1 MVTVNEKYPVNED
14 GSAAVSDW
22 LNRINLQREPRQMKL
37 LADSVALCLLQQR
50 IEYVPLGESVLE
62 SGFAVAEILATL
74 NMDTDTLCA
83 AILYP
88 SVQYGK
94 ISLKQVTDKIS
105 KTIAKIIK
113 GVIGM
118 EAIRSL
124 QSENV
129 SHSLSAEELN
139 KLRQM
144 LLAMVDDS
152 RVVVIKLAI
161 RVQNLRL
168 AKNAGESIKRQLA
181 RETQEIYAPLANRL
195 GVGQL
200 KWELEDLAFRYLHP
214 DQYKRIAKK
223 LVERRVDREAYIS
236 GVIKTLDKELATAKI
251 EGEIAGRAKHIYS
264 IWKKMQRKGVLF
276 EEIYDARAVR
286 ILVDAIA
293 DCYSVLGIV
302 HGLWKHIPR
311 EFDDYI
317 ATPKNN
323 GYQSIHTAVIGPDGK
338 ALEIQIRTYS
348 MHQESEHGVAAHWRY
363 KEGGGQSSADQA
375 AEQKIAWLRELL
387 EWQEGVATSGE
398 LLQQFHQTVV
408 EDRVYV
414 FTPDGHVIDLPPEAT
429 PLDFAY
435 SIHTDIGHSCVGA
448 KVNGKLVS
456 LTQPLETGQTIE
468 IMTRKGSTPSRDWL
482 DVHQGY
488 LKSTRSRQ
496 KVNQWFRKQ
505 NRDINIEAG
514 RPMLTKS
521 LQKNNIADIE
531 LLPIARK
538 FNLKSIDD
546 LYAAIG
552 MGDLGI
558 HQVTNVALNVAVNV
572 AADKP
577 QTKPEVKTEV
587 LKISSSRSALNSGQ
601 VIVAGVENLLCH
613 MAGCCKPVY
622 GDDIIG
628 YVTRGRGVA
637 VHRQDCNY
645 MKTAKL
651 EHSDRLLEMAW
662 NEHTRAYFEV
672 DLFIRAIDRTG
683 LLQDLTQ
690 LLASAK
696 INVINLL
703 THVNKRLD
711 ETEITLRI
719 EVTDNSS
726 LEKIISEI
734 KQLTHV
740 IQVIRQV

>member
-1 MVTVNEKYPVNED
+1 MVTVSEIYPENAD
-14 GSAAVSDW
+14 GSAAISDW
-22 LNRINLQREPRQMKL
+22 LNRINVQREPKQMKL
-37 LADSVALCLLQQR
+37 LSDSVALCLQQQQNHH
-50 IEYVPLGESVLE
+50 VPLGESVLE
-62 SGFAVAEILATL
+62 FGFAVAETLTLL

-88 SVQYGK
+88 SVQFGE
-94 ISLKQVTDKIS
+94 ITLKQVSNQIS

-129 SHSLSAEELN
+129 TQSLSSEELD

-152 RVVVIKLAI
+152 RVVVVKLAI

-168 AKNAGESIKRQLA
+168 AKDALDEVKLTLA
-181 RETQEIYAPLANRL
+181 RETQDIYAPLANRL

-200 KWELEDLAFRYLHP
+200 KWEMEDLSFRYMHP
-214 DQYKRIAKK
+214 EHYKQIAKK
-223 LVERRVDREAYIS
+223 LAERRIDREQYIS
-236 GVIKTLDKELATAKI
+236 GVIKTLDKELEKVKI
-251 EGEIAGRAKHIYS
+251 KGEIAGRAKHIYS
-264 IWKKMQRKGVLF
+264 IWKKMQRKGVSF

-286 ILVDAIA
+286 ILVGEIA

-302 HGLWKHIPR
+302 HGLWKHIPM

-338 ALEIQIRTYS
+338 ALEVQIRTYK

-363 KEGGGQSSADQA
+363 KEGGGQSSGDLA
-375 AEQKIAWLRELL
+375 AEQKIAWLRELM

-414 FTPDGHVIDLPPEAT
+414 FTPNGRVIDLPPGAT
-429 PLDFAY
+429 ALDFAY
-435 SIHTDIGHSCVGA
+435 SVHTDIGHSCIGA
-448 KVNGKLVS
+448 RVNGKLVP

-468 IMTRKGSTPSRDWL
+468 IMTRKNSTPSRDWL
-482 DVHQGY
+482 DVNQGY
-488 LKSTRSRQ
+488 LKSSRSRQ

-514 RPMLTKS
+514 RPMLIKE
-521 LQKNNIADIE
+521 LQRNGLSEID
-531 LLPIARK
+531 LMPIAEK
-538 FNLKSIDD
+538 FNLKSIND
-546 LYAAIG
+546 LYASVG

-558 HQVTNVALNVAVNV
+558 NQVTNVALNFFKV
-572 AADKP
+572 KP
-577 QTKPEVKTEV
+577 RVESEI
-587 LKISSSRSALNSGQ
+587 LKISSSRSGSNSDQ
-601 VIVAGVENLLCH
+601 VTVSGVGNLLCH
-613 MAGCCKPVY
+613 MAGCCKPVS
-622 GDDIIG
+622 GDPIIG

-637 VHRQDCNY
+637 VHRQDCSY
-645 MKTAKL
+645 MMKAKQ
-651 EHSDRLLEMAW
+651 EQSDRLLEMEW
-662 NEHTRAYFEV
+662 SDNSRAYFEV

-690 LLASAK
+690 LLGNAK

-711 ETEITLRI
+711 ETEITIRI
-719 EVTDNSS
+719 EVTDNTS

-734 KQLTHV
+734 SHLANV
-740 IQVIRQV
+740 IQVIRQI

>member
-1 MVTVNEKYPVNED
+1 MVTVNDIYPVNED
-14 GSAAVSDW
+14 GSAAISDW
-22 LNRINLQREPRQMKL
+22 LNRINVQRETKQMKL
-37 LADSVALCLLQQR
+37 LSDSVALCLQQQQLK
-50 IEYVPLGESVLE
+50 YVPLGEGVLE
-62 SGFAVAEILATL
+62 FGFAVAETLTTL

-88 SVQYGK
+88 SVQFGE
-94 ISLKQVTDKIS
+94 ITLKQVSDKIS
-105 KTIAKIIK
+105 ATIAKIIK

-129 SHSLSAEELN
+129 TQSLSSEDLD

-161 RVQNLRL
+161 RVQSLRL
-168 AKNAGESIKRQLA
+168 AKESSEDIKLRLA
-181 RETQEIYAPLANRL
+181 KETQDIYAPLANRL

-200 KWELEDLAFRYLHP
+200 KWEMEDLSFRYMHSE
-214 DQYKRIAKK
+214 QYKQIAKK
-223 LVERRVDREAYIS
+223 LDERRIDREGYIS
-236 GVIKTLDKELATAKI
+236 GVIKTLNNELSKVKI
-251 EGEIAGRAKHIYS
+251 KGEIAGRAKHIYS
-264 IWKKMQRKGVLF
+264 IWKKMQRKGVTF

-286 ILVDAIA
+286 ILVNEIA

-302 HGLWKHIPR
+302 HGLWKHIPM

-338 ALEIQIRTYS
+338 GLEVQIRTYQ

-363 KEGGGQSSADQA
+363 KEGGGQTSGDQA
-375 AEQKIAWLRELL
+375 AEQKIAWLRELMD
-387 EWQEGVATSGE
+387 WQESVATSGE
-398 LLQQFHQTVV
+398 LVQQFHQTVI

-414 FTPDGHVIDLPPEAT
+414 FTPNGRVIDLPPEAT

-435 SIHTDIGHSCVGA
+435 SVHTDIGHTCIGA

-468 IMTRKGSTPSRDWL
+468 VMTRKNSTPSRDWL
-482 DVHQGY
+482 DMNQGY
-488 LKSTRSRQ
+488 LKSNRSRQ
-496 KVNQWFRKQ
+496 KVNHWFRKQ
-505 NRDINIEAG
+505 NRDINIDAG
-514 RPMLTKS
+514 KPILLKE
-521 LQKNNIADIE
+521 LQRNGMAEID
-531 LLPIARK
+531 LLPIAEK
-538 FNLKSIDD
+538 FNLKSIED
-546 LYAAIG
+546 LYASIG

-558 HQVTNVALNVAVNV
+558 NQVSNVALNLNQI
-572 AADKP
+572 KSR
-577 QTKPEVKTEV
+577 TKSDI
-587 LKISSSRSALNSGQ
+587 LRISSRRSGTNSDQ
-601 VIVAGVENLLCH
+601 VTVSGVGNLLCH
-613 MAGCCKPVY
+613 MAGCCKPIS
-622 GDDIIG
+622 GDNIIG

-637 VHRQDCNY
+637 VHRKDCSY
-645 MKTAKL
+645 MIKAIQ
-651 EHSDRLLEMAW
+651 EQSDRLLDMEW
-662 NEHTRAYFEV
+662 SDNSEAYFEV

-683 LLQDLTQ
+683 LLRDLTQ
-690 LLASAK
+690 LLGNAK

-703 THVNKRLD
+703 THVNKSLD
-711 ETEITLRI
+711 ETEIKIRI

-726 LEKIISEI
+726 LEKIITEI
-734 KQLTHV
+734 GQLTNV
-740 IQVIRQV
+740 IQIKRQV